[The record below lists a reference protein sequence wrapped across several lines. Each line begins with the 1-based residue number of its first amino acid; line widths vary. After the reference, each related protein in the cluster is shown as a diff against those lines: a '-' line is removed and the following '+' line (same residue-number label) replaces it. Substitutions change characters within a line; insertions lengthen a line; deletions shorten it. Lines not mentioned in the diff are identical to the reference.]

1 MMCKE
6 WWQTTFCG
14 PACRTLIL
22 KQSLSH
28 LGSKARKQQNIQA
41 VYLYTRIYDKIWVHS
56 TSWFVQKQHY
66 APEGQIYGI
75 EFIVIWQ
82 RCSLDP
88 LSPVPSTTDDGRFQ
102 CLMQGLYIIHI
113 PHSTA
118 HRPPADRCHDNVPQ
132 SQISRQ
138 PAQQQLRSESG
149 LIPEEC
155 TKQQPAALPS
165 LCIVLTR
172 TYVVHM

>member
-6 WWQTTFCG
+6 WWQITFCG

-56 TSWFVQKQHY
+56 TSWFVQTTLRPRGSNLRHRIHRNL
-66 APEGQIYGI
+66 AALLFGPA
-75 EFIVIWQ
+75 
-82 RCSLDP
+82 
-88 LSPVPSTTDDGRFQ
+88 LSPVPLTTDDGRFQ

-113 PHSTA
+113 PHSPA
-118 HRPPADRCHDNVPQ
+118 RRPPADRCHDNVPQ
-132 SQISRQ
+132 SQISR
-138 PAQQQLRSESG
+138 PAQQLRSESG